1 MRKPPGQ
8 RGGWVPTQPADTGVV
23 TRPPE
28 HAPLPSRPRSSVP
41 VPVGASPVFQPTR
54 PLTDFQPTRPHTD
67 FQPTRPLT
75 DFQPTRPHTD
85 FQPTR
90 PVSDFQPTRPM
101 DGQHGRAAAPAAAP
115 VPRKPAPPPAP
126 VMAPT
131 TDGHWQVRGGPGQN
145 LVLMP
150 GQMHMGQQVASLR
163 TLLGSCVA
171 ITLWHPTRRIGGMCH
186 FLLPQRQRPSGE
198 PTDGRYG
205 DEAVAEMVKV
215 LHALGT
221 QPQEYVAHLY
231 GGADTMSGVSAARF
245 NIGERNIE
253 QGWSLID
260 RYGFQLD
267 GVDVGEDIPRTV
279 ALTLATGVVTM
290 RRGTGHAPDH
300 LRT

>member
-8 RGGWVPTQPADTGVV
+8 RGGWTPTQTADAGALNAT
-23 TRPPE
+23 PE
-28 HAPLPSRPRSSVP
+28 HAPLPLRPQPSAWM
-41 VPVGASPVFQPTR
+41 PVGASPVIQATRPSGVFQPIR
-54 PLTDFQPTRPHTD
+54 PLTDFQA
-67 FQPTRPLT
+67 
-75 DFQPTRPHTD
+75 
-85 FQPTR
+85 
-90 PVSDFQPTRPM
+90 TRPM
-101 DGQHGRAAAPAAAP
+101 DGQTGRAATPAPRSPAPAPAA
-115 VPRKPAPPPAP
+115 
-126 VMAPT
+126 VMSPT

-150 GQMHMGQQVASLR
+150 GQMHIGQQVASLR

-186 FLLPQRQRPSGE
+186 FLLPQRQRRNGE

-205 DEAVAEMVKV
+205 DEAVAEMVK
-215 LHALGT
+215 ALTAMGT
-221 QPQEYVAHLY
+221 QPQDYLAHLY
-231 GGADTMSGVSAARF
+231 GGADTLSGASAAPF

-279 ALTLATGVVTM
+279 ALTLTTGVVSM
-290 RRGTGHAPDH
+290 RRGTGLVPDH
-300 LRT
+300 LRS

>member
-8 RGGWVPTQPADTGVV
+8 RGGWAPTQPADTDLL
-23 TRPPE
+23 TRPPQ
-28 HAPLPSRPRSSVP
+28 HAPLPSRPRPSAAA
-41 VPVGASPVFQPTR
+41 PVGASPVFQPTR
-54 PLTDFQPTRPHTD
+54 PVTD

-75 DFQPTRPHTD
+75 DFQPTRP
-85 FQPTR
+85 F
-90 PVSDFQPTRPM
+90 
-101 DGQHGRAAAPAAAP
+101 DGQATRAAAPA
-115 VPRKPAPPPAP
+115 PAPAVAPRRPPAP
-126 VMAPT
+126 APT
-131 TDGHWQVRGGPGQN
+131 PLTAPSADGHWQVRGAPGQN

-150 GQMHMGQQVASLR
+150 GQMHLGQQVASLR

-186 FLLPQRQRPSGE
+186 FLLPQRQRRNGE
-198 PTDGRYG
+198 PPDGRYG
-205 DEAVAEMVKV
+205 DETVAEMVKV
-215 LHALGT
+215 LTALGT

-279 ALTLATGVVTM
+279 ALTLATGIVTM